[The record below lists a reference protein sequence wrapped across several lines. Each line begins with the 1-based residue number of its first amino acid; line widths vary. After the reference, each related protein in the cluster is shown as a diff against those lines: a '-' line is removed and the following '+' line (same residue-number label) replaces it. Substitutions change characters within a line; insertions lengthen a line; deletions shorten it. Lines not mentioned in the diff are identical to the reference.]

1 MGVFSVNIAEKSDE
15 DLMREVAKG
24 DVKSFNVIYERYS
37 QRLMGYFWRML
48 WKDREKA
55 EDFVH
60 DIFAKI
66 VERPELYNPERP
78 FKTWIFSVANNMCKN
93 EYRKQSIRQT
103 KSSDLSNLMH
113 LVTSGD
119 SPDLDSEKSLF
130 REALAIAMENL
141 DEKHKTVFI
150 LRYKMNLSVKEVS
163 ESMGISEGTVKSRL
177 FYALKKLA
185 VELEDFKPENLKENG

>member
-1 MGVFSVNIAEKSDE
+1 MGIFSVNIAEKSDE

-24 DVKSFNVIYERYS
+24 DAKAFNEIYQRYA
-37 QRLMGYFWRML
+37 QKLMGYFWRML
-48 WKDREKA
+48 WKDSEKA

-60 DIFAKI
+60 DIFAKM

-119 SPDLDSEKSLF
+119 SPEIDSEKSLF
-130 REALAIAMENL
+130 REALALAMENL

-185 VELEDFKPENLKENG
+185 VELEDFKPENVK

>member
-24 DVKSFNVIYERYS
+24 DSKSFNVIYERYA

>member
-24 DVKSFNVIYERYS
+24 DAKSFNVIYDRYA